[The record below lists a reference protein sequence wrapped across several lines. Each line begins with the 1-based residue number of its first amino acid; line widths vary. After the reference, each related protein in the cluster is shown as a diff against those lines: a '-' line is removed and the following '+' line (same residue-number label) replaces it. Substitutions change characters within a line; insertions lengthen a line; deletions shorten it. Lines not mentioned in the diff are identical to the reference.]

1 MARLTLLDV
10 AKLNGADKMVGLIEE
25 VLTSAPE
32 AQVFP
37 FRTITGTSYPT
48 VTRTAYPGVG
58 FRIANGGVTATK
70 SEFVRKMVQAYIL
83 SGRVE
88 ADKAVAMA
96 YEDGMEAYEMIEA
109 MGVVRQALI
118 EIGSQTW
125 YGTSTDANGFPGI
138 KAALPYTAGL
148 ADGSVINAGGTT
160 ATTAS
165 SVYAVK
171 FGLQDCIYVGG
182 NGRIPE
188 LSEFRDETI
197 YDTSSPALPLPGRVA
212 DLVGWIGLQIG
223 SINSVRRIANVT
235 ADSTKTLTGSLL
247 ASLVN
252 SFPIGYRPDAIF
264 MSRRS
269 RLQYQQ
275 SMTVVLNGGAGGDPT
290 GAQTVVAPIPTS
302 YDGIPIYATDSILN
316 TDAIEA

>member
-10 AKLNGADKMVGLIEE
+10 AKLNGADKIVGLIEE

-32 AQVFP
+32 VANFP

-48 VTRTAYPGVG
+48 VTRTAFPGVG
-58 FRIANGGVTATK
+58 FRLANAGTTATK
-70 SEFVRKMVQAYIL
+70 SSFVRKLVQAFIL

-109 MGVVRQALI
+109 MGVVRQTLI
-118 EIGSQTW
+118 ELGSQIW
-125 YGTSTDANGFPGI
+125 YGISTDANGFPGI

-148 ADGSVINAGGTT
+148 ADGSVINATGTT
-160 ATTAS
+160 ASTAS

-171 FGLQDCIYVGG
+171 FGLQDCTLVGG
-182 NGRIPE
+182 NGRVPE
-188 LSEFRDETI
+188 LGEFRDETI
-197 YDTSSPALPLPGRVA
+197 YDADSLPLPGRVA
-212 DLVGWIGLQIG
+212 DLVGWVGLQIG
-223 SINSVRRIANVT
+223 SINSVRRIANLT
-235 ADSTKTLTGSLL
+235 ADSGKGLTGSLL
-247 ASLVN
+247 AKLMN

-269 RLQYQQ
+269 RLQYQE
-275 SMTVVLNGGAGGDPT
+275 SMTVVLNGGGAGNPNG
-290 GAQTVVAPIPTS
+290 GQSIVAPIPTS
-302 YDGIPIYATDSILN
+302 YDGVPIIATDSILN

>member
-1 MARLTLLDV
+1 MPRLTLLDV

-32 AQVFP
+32 AATFP

-58 FRIANGGVTATK
+58 FRIANAGVNATK
-70 SEFVRKMVQAYIL
+70 STFVRKLVQAFIL

-109 MGVVRQALI
+109 MGVVRQTLI
-118 EIGSQTW
+118 ELGSQVW
-125 YGTSTDANGFPGI
+125 YGTTTDANGFPGI

-148 ADGSVINAGGTT
+148 ADGSVINAAGTT
-160 ATTAS
+160 ANTAS

-171 FGLQDCIYVGG
+171 FGLQDCILVGG
-182 NGRIPE
+182 NSRIPE

-197 YDTSSPALPLPGRVA
+197 YDSDSLPLAGRVA
-212 DLVGWIGLQIG
+212 DLVGWVGLQIG
-223 SINSVRRIANVT
+223 SINSVRRIANLT
-235 ADSTKTLTGSLL
+235 ADSGKGLTGSLL
-247 ASLVN
+247 ADLVG
-252 SFPIGYRPDAIF
+252 SFPVGFRPDAIF
-264 MSRRS
+264 CSRRS
-269 RLQYQQ
+269 RLQYQK
-275 SMTVVLNGGAGGDPT
+275 SMTVVLNGGAGGDPN
-290 GAQTVVAPIPTS
+290 GGQTVVAPVPTS
-302 YDGIPIYATDSILN
+302 YDGIPLIVTDSILN
-316 TDAIEA
+316 TDAIES

>member
-10 AKLNGADKMVGLIEE
+10 AKLNGADKIVGLIEE

-32 AQVFP
+32 AANFP

-58 FRIANGGVTATK
+58 FRVANGGTTATK
-70 SEFVRKMVQAYIL
+70 SEFVRKMVQAYII

-109 MGVVRQALI
+109 MGVVRQTLI
-118 EIGSQTW
+118 ELGKQIW
-125 YGTSTDANGFPGI
+125 YGVSTDANGFPGI

-148 ADGSVINAGGTT
+148 ADGSVINAAGTT
-160 ATTAS
+160 ASTAS

-171 FGLQDCIYVGG
+171 FGLQDCILVGG
-182 NGRIPE
+182 NGRVPE
-188 LSEFRDETI
+188 LGEFRDETI
-197 YDTSSPALPLPGRVA
+197 YDSEDLALPGRVA
-212 DLVGWIGLQIG
+212 DLIGWIGLQIG
-223 SINSVRRIANVT
+223 SINSVRRIANLT
-235 ADSTKTLTGSLL
+235 ADSGKGLTTDLM
-247 ASLVN
+247 ADLVN
-252 SFPIGYRPDAIF
+252 SFPIGFKPDAFF

-269 RLQYQQ
+269 RLQYAKDLV
-275 SMTVVLNGGAGGDPT
+275 TPERPNVELPT
-290 GAQTVVAPIPTS
+290 G
-302 YDGIPIYATDSILN
+302 YDGIPIIVTDSILD